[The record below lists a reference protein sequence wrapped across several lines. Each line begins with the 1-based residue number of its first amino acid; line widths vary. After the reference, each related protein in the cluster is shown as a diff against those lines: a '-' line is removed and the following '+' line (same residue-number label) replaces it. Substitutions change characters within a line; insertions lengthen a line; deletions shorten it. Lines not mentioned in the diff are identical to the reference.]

1 MRLLDEVTRL
11 THFTVDS
18 EEATV
23 TETNVAIY
31 TVTTVSI
38 AWTTNTNTVV
48 NVCKTVEQTE
58 ICRMIYKLPWRN
70 Y

>member
-18 EEATV
+18 EKATV

-48 NVCKTVEQTE
+48 NVCKTIEQTE
-58 ICRMIYKLPWRN
+58 ICRMMYKLPWRN

>member
-11 THFTVDS
+11 THFTADS

>member
-11 THFTVDS
+11 THLTVDS
-18 EEATV
+18 EKATV

-38 AWTTNTNTVV
+38 A
-48 NVCKTVEQTE
+48 
-58 ICRMIYKLPWRN
+58 
-70 Y
+70 

>member
-11 THFTVDS
+11 THFAVDS
-18 EEATV
+18 EKATV

-38 AWTTNTNTVV
+38 AWTTNTKTVV
-48 NVCKTVEQTE
+48 NVCKTIEQIE